1 MSRRSATQ
9 GGDNGQFRLLSSR
22 RAEVRNGR
30 RAMPSRVIPIHADE
44 RPSFAG
50 YLAIPRSG
58 SGPGLV
64 LAPGRDGVDRTMRRL
79 ADRFAEEGYAT
90 LVPEVSASAADLSA
104 AAAALGARR
113 ECSGAIGIVGF
124 GRGGAL
130 ASRTRN
136 VFAVVIAYDT
146 DAIAPDAGGPVQI
159 HLAENDPAISA
170 AAVARLRRSLA
181 GNARAEIHVYPRV
194 GRGFWNHDRA
204 KAYDKPTAR
213 FAHTRAIALLHSTIG
228 PTFDLARLWDEHV
241 RQEIV
246 VKDVDATMATMVAE
260 PYVNHVPTMTGG
272 TGYRELYRFYR
283 DNFISKHPGERVA
296 IPISRTVGPDRV
308 IDEVYVRLKHD
319 IEIDW
324 LLPGIAPTGKWLEA
338 AFIVVACFRG
348 DKLYHEHIYW
358 DQASLLVQLGLID
371 AKRLPV
377 GGAEVARKLLDE
389 SLPANGLIVR
399 AANRR
404 TRARPQRRRAARRG

>member
-1 MSRRSATQ
+1 
-9 GGDNGQFRLLSSR
+9 
-22 RAEVRNGR
+22 
-30 RAMPSRVIPIHADE
+30 MPGRVITIHADTG
-44 RPSFAG
+44 PSFVG
-50 YLAIPRSG
+50 YLALPRTG

-64 LAPGRDGVDRTMRRL
+64 LAAGAGGVDAAMRSIAERY
-79 ADRFAEEGYAT
+79 AEEGYVT
-90 LVPEVSASAADLSA
+90 LAPDGEDIVA
-104 AAAALGARR
+104 AAKTLRARR
-113 ECSGAIGIVGF
+113 EVEGGIGGVGF

-130 ASRTRN
+130 VCKAATSGA
-136 VFAVVIAYDT
+136 FAVAIAYDT
-146 DAIAPDAGGPVQI
+146 ADI
-159 HLAENDPAISA
+159 DPAIPCPIQVHLSA
-170 AAVARLRRSLA
+170 NDKTISPAEVERLRSALA
-181 GNARAEIHVYPRV
+181 GHARADVHVYPRAEH
-194 GRGFWNHDRA
+194 GFWNHGRPDV
-204 KAYDKPTAR
+204 YDKPTAR
-213 FAHTRAIALLHSTIG
+213 FADTRAIAFLRGVLG
-228 PTFDLARLWDEHV
+228 PTFDLAALWDEHV

-272 TGYRELYRFYR
+272 TGYRDLYRFYR
-283 DNFISKHPGERVA
+283 DNFISKRPSERVA
-296 IPISRTVGPDRV
+296 VPISRTVGPDRV

-389 SLPANGLIVR
+389 SLPANELIVR
-399 AANRR
+399 AAKRR
-404 TRARPQRRRAARRG
+404 RARPKRRRASAAAKRREPGTGTKPRRAGRAHRRV